1 LISAVFVKV
10 SLTGRTGGAPVKLAL
25 LVTAGLLVFVF
36 AIRTLRAS
44 DELSHAGMRQPTLAT
59 DVGLIPN

>member
-1 LISAVFVKV
+1 
-10 SLTGRTGGAPVKLAL
+10 LTGRTGGAPVKLAL